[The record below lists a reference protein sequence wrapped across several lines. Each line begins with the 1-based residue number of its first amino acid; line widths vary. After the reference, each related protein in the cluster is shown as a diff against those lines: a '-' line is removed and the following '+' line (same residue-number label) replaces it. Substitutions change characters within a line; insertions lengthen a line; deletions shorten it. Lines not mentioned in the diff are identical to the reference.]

1 MAFIQMIDFRTKRLD
16 AGRPYIE
23 EYLTK
28 TEGRRT
34 ARRSIL
40 CQDRDDADHYL
51 NLVFFDSYESAME
64 NSNLPETGELAAKL
78 GELSEEPE
86 KFVNLEILD
95 DRS

>member
-1 MAFIQMIDFRTKRLD
+1 MAFIQIIDFRTKRLD
-16 AGRPYIE
+16 EGKRHVE

-51 NLVFFDSYESAME
+51 NIVFFDSYESAVE
-64 NSNLPETGELAAKL
+64 NSNLPETSELAGKL
-78 GELSEEPE
+78 GELADAQE
-86 KFVNLEILD
+86 FINLEILD
-95 DRS
+95 DRE